1 MRAIVIAFIFLVFS
15 SVLSFSKDNENFINY
30 SKSANVLPKGDFRY
44 SLFGQTEVG
53 LSNKLTISAHPIM
66 LFVSPSI
73 DLKYN
78 FMKNEKYSISTI
90 HGATCPTLLLNLVK
104 TKGTGGFI
112 SPEFEIPFML
122 SIRNG
127 IIGTYKYAPN
137 HILSGSF
144 VFEFALFNSSLDPG
158 TSIDIPL
165 ISPRSAVYYR
175 NAGFDLALS
184 AEGKIC
190 NKFDYAGKA
199 ELFLFPFSNERYNS
213 EYDKTTNS
221 LFSEF
226 SGMIFWN
233 INKSIKLGAGAR
245 LCYGYYPY
253 GEQWHLLPLLDF
265 VKYVGK

>member
-1 MRAIVIAFIFLVFS
+1 MRANVIAFIFF
-15 SVLSFSKDNENFINY
+15 VLCITHTHSQDNNTFINY
-30 SKSANVLPKGDFRY
+30 SKSAKVLPKGDFRY

-53 LSNKLTISAHPIM
+53 LSDKLTISAHPIM

-78 FMKNEKYSISTI
+78 ILENEKYSISTI
-90 HGATCPTLLLNLVK
+90 HGANCPTLLLNLVK

-127 IIGTYKYAPN
+127 IIGTYQYAPN
-137 HILSGSF
+137 HILTGTIL
-144 VFEFALFNSSLDPG
+144 FEFALFNCSLEPG
-158 TSIDIPL
+158 TSIDLPI
-165 ISPRSAVYYR
+165 ISPRSAVYYK
-175 NAGFDLALS
+175 NAGFDLTLS

-190 NKFDYAGKA
+190 SKFDYAGKA
-199 ELFLFPFSNERYNS
+199 ELFLFPFKNEKNDIEYGKTANS
-213 EYDKTTNS
+213 I
-221 LFSEF
+221 FSEF
-226 SGMIFWN
+226 SGLVFWN
-233 INKSIKLGAGAR
+233 ITPSFKLGAGAR
-245 LCYGYYPY
+245 LYYGYYPF